1 MPTNK
6 NKNKPKAIWNVNKPE
21 GWSIYERIMDGITDK
36 INSIVDNDKITID
49 EAIKRIDTLENKV
62 KFKVFGKTTR
72 TKKNFNKVSKAKYM
86 DNIELLEV
94 QAKNIEKEVNKI
106 KGKEKG
112 SIGRIFKMKAA
123 ISGNKR
129 SRQEA
134 TAVRNPKNGE
144 LTVSANEIKK
154 VILEYCVDNLKNN
167 TPKDEVRVLVEERRK
182 EQKKRIEDTGGEGL
196 DIDYLHNIQ

>member
-1 MPTNK
+1 M
-6 NKNKPKAIWNVNKPE
+6 
-21 GWSIYERIMDGITDK
+21 G
-36 INSIVDNDKITID
+36 DNDKITID
-49 EAIKRIDTLENKV
+49 EAIKRIDNLENKV
-62 KFKVFGKTTR
+62 KFKAFGKTTC

-129 SRQEA
+129 SREEA

-154 VILEYCVDNLKNN
+154 VILEYCVDNLKKN

-182 EQKKRIEDTGGEGL
+182 EQKKRIERRERRER
-196 DIDYLHNIQ
+196 

>member
-1 MPTNK
+1 M
-6 NKNKPKAIWNVNKPE
+6 ARWNVNKPG
-21 GWSIYERIMDGITDK
+21 GWAIYERITDEIADK
-36 INSIVDNDKITID
+36 INNIVDNDKITID
-49 EAIKRIDTLENKV
+49 EAIKRIDNLENKV
-62 KFKVFGKTTR
+62 KFKAFGKTTR

-154 VILEYCVDNLKNN
+154 VIL
-167 TPKDEVRVLVEERRK
+167 
-182 EQKKRIEDTGGEGL
+182 
-196 DIDYLHNIQ
+196 